1 MSRIKVVVCAG
12 YSPSAQVVR
21 KALRRVSEHKD
32 IMVITPCPAGMGL
45 VKFQDELNALDPNR
59 TIVVEGCDGC
69 CAMQAL
75 MLNGIM
81 PSRTVIVN
89 KTAVANEKSVAAA
102 EAIILEA
109 LKEMGA

>member
-1 MSRIKVVVCAG
+1 
-12 YSPSAQVVR
+12 
-21 KALRRVSEHKD
+21 
-32 IMVITPCPAGMGL
+32 
-45 VKFQDELNALDPNR
+45 
-59 TIVVEGCDGC
+59 VEGCDGC

-102 EAIILEA
+102 EAMILEA

>member
-1 MSRIKVVVCAG
+1 
-12 YSPSAQVVR
+12 
-21 KALRRVSEHKD
+21 
-32 IMVITPCPAGMGL
+32 
-45 VKFQDELNALDPNR
+45 
-59 TIVVEGCDGC
+59 
-69 CAMQAL
+69 

-102 EAIILEA
+102 EAMILEA